1 MPQNAQARWRTV
13 PAAALAWREWDG
25 EAVVFNQQT
34 GSTHL
39 LGELAG
45 EVFRRLIAA
54 DRGETIETLASG
66 LTTDPG
72 GADDDVDWTGAI
84 AEVLS
89 EFARLGLA
97 QAEAP

>member
-1 MPQNAQARWRTV
+1 MFASPQPRWHAL
-13 PAAALAWREWDG
+13 PADALAWREWDG
-25 EAVVFNQQT
+25 EVVVFNQRT

-39 LGELAG
+39 LGDVAG

-54 DRGETIETLASG
+54 ARGATVDALAAG
-66 LTTDPG
+66 LNDDPVA
-72 GADDDVDWTGAI
+72 ADGEAWTRSV

-97 QAEAP
+97 QPDTP

>member
-1 MPQNAQARWRTV
+1 MLRNPQVLWRAV
-13 PAAALAWREWDG
+13 PDDAVAWREWDG
-25 EAVVFNQQT
+25 EVVVFNRQT

-45 EVFRRLIAA
+45 EVLRRLMAA
-54 DRGETIETLASG
+54 DRGATVETLAAG
-66 LTTDPG
+66 LTADPSEG
-72 GADDDVDWTGAI
+72 DDAGWTAAI

-97 QAEAP
+97 QPDTS